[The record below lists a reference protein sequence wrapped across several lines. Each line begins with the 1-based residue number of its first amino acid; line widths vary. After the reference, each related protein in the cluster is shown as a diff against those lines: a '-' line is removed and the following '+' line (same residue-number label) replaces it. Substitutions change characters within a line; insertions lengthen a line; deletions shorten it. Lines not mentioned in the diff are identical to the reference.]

1 MAGGHI
7 SHNIYCH
14 YWFSDMLLLFVFLIY
29 LLEYVLK
36 QTIQYIDDDYNVV
49 VFNRQLTFTDKINLS
64 FRP

>member
-1 MAGGHI
+1 
-7 SHNIYCH
+7 
-14 YWFSDMLLLFVFLIY
+14 MLLLFVFLIY

-36 QTIQYIDDDYNVV
+36 QTIQYIDDDYDVV